1 LRRTIAIHLSVNI
14 CWHCSN
20 YMLCIYTAYDYALS
34 RCRRISSAHCSY
46 SACVYNCVSFV
57 ELPSVDGVKIIIVNF
72 ITDKSRFY
80 RVYCRS
86 TITAALSRSPQ
97 STLGSL
103 LSSTPSDDASCCCCC
118 SLSSPVDDDGD

>member
-1 LRRTIAIHLSVNI
+1 MHIYIQRMGLRLVETVLAGAFPR
-14 CWHCSN
+14 
-20 YMLCIYTAYDYALS
+20 CI
-34 RCRRISSAHCSY
+34 Y
-46 SACVYNCVSFV
+46 SACVCVYNCASFV

-97 STLGSL
+97 STVGSL